1 MKVCKQLSV
10 FLENR
15 PGTLAQVT
23 GALAAHG
30 INILG
35 FSILDAVDYGVLRI
49 VVNKPVKAAHI
60 LGDGGM
66 MVVESDVIT
75 LSLPNK
81 PGSLARLAA
90 KLSKARVNIEY
101 AYASAGRAKGKTP
114 VILKVD
120 NVQRAH
126 RLLRGIR

>member
-1 MKVCKQLSV
+1 VIGVL
-10 FLENR
+10 
-15 PGTLAQVT
+15 G
-23 GALAAHG
+23 AHG

-60 LGDGGM
+60 LGNGGM
-66 MVVESDVIT
+66 MVVVSDVIT

-81 PGSLARLAA
+81 PGSLARLAV
-90 KLSKARVNIEY
+90 KLSKAQVNIEY
-101 AYASAGRAKGKTP
+101 AYAGAGGAKEKTQ

-126 RLLRGIR
+126 RLLRGMR

>member
-101 AYASAGRAKGKTP
+101 AYASAGGAKGKTQ